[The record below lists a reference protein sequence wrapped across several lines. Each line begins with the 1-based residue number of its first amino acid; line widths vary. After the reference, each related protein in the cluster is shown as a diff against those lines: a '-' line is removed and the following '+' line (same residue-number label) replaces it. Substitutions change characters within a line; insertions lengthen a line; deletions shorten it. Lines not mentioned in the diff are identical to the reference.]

1 MWHFLSNWALSGSW
15 NIHKD
20 SDSEIWKDLKG
31 TVDEGLKDRKE
42 NVAGGQK
49 KGRTCYIQDG
59 NLDGTVTCNNVE
71 KERVPNNLMDLARA
85 ICRQNVK
92 GAKWL
97 LLAAYCKIRVEMN
110 YKEGTIQF

>member
-1 MWHFLSNWALSGSW
+1 M
-15 NIHKD
+15 
-20 SDSEIWKDLKG
+20 
-31 TVDEGLKDRKE
+31 
-42 NVAGGQK
+42 
-49 KGRTCYIQDG
+49 
-59 NLDGTVTCNNVE
+59 DGTVTCNNVE

-110 YKEGTIQF
+110 